1 LKNSI
6 CFLKSFLVNDKI
18 LLELSKLNFSE
29 TGTRRI
35 CFHENENSNLHYM
48 LIEVEVGKNYPPHKH
63 LDGVEILILIEGSL
77 DFYIWKD
84 GPKSPPEILNLDSSN
99 IEISKFIFI
108 PENIF
113 HTSKPKMRTKFIE
126 IKPGPFVK
134 NNLVIA
140 DLNSIIF

>member
-1 LKNSI
+1 MNKSI
-6 CFLKSFLVNDKI
+6 IFSESISVNHKI
-18 LLELSKLNFSE
+18 LFELSKLNFSE

-35 CFHENENSNLHYM
+35 CFHESENSNLHFM
-48 LIEVEVGKNYPPHKH
+48 LIEAEVGKIYPPHKH
-63 LDGVEILILIEGSL
+63 LDGVEILVLIEGSL
-77 DFYIWKD
+77 DFYIWKN

-99 IEISKFIFI
+99 IEISKIIFI

-134 NNLVIA
+134 SNLVMA